1 MRTDSRRRAGALLVL
16 VALITGSL
24 FPASPSSADAIAD
37 KQAEA
42 ERITRQL
49 EEQGRRVSILAEDYD
64 EARVRIESL
73 EGELTS
79 ARQQVAK
86 TDTRASAIRLR
97 LKDQAVAAYM
107 RGGSTQAL
115 ALLVGVDKTDDIAV
129 RSHYIR
135 SLTSGANDVLDE
147 LRAVKIQLDEQRQR
161 LDAAQSEAKVAAT
174 LAESKRKEAAT
185 AEAAQRKTLGQVQ
198 GELATLVEA
207 ETQRRAEEEA
217 KRAQAELAARKASVE
232 AAARDAEL
240 KAAAAKE
247 TAAKEAAARDAAKQ
261 TTTTAKAPSAA
272 SVPGPVVTVRPTTTS
287 APATTTT
294 RPTTTTTSPSIA
306 PSGGSTTPPSAGAE
320 AAIAEARRQIGKPY
334 EWGGSGPDTF
344 DCSGLTS
351 WAWRAGGKSLPHS
364 SRAQWTATS
373 RVSMDDIRPGDL
385 LFYGEPIHHVGLY
398 IGDGQMIEAPETGKN
413 VRYGSIFRRDL
424 VGAGRVN

>member
-1 MRTDSRRRAGALLVL
+1 LVL
-16 VALITGSL
+16 VALNTGSL
-24 FPASPSSADAIAD
+24 FSASPSSADAVAD
-37 KQAEA
+37 KRAEA

-64 EARVRIESL
+64 EARVRIEAL

-79 ARQQVAK
+79 ARQKVAM

-115 ALLVGVDKTDDIAV
+115 SLLVGIDKTDDIAV

-135 SLTSGANDVLDE
+135 SLSSGASDVLDE
-147 LRAVKIQLDEQRQR
+147 LRAVKTQLDEQRER
-161 LDAAQSEAKVAAT
+161 LGDAQSEAKVAAT

-217 KRAQAELAARKASVE
+217 KRAQAELAARKARAD
-232 AAARDAEL
+232 AAAREAEL
-240 KAAAAKE
+240 KAAVAREAAAKE
-247 TAAKEAAARDAAKQ
+247 SEDKEAAARDAAKRT
-261 TTTTAKAPSAA
+261 TTTTAKAPSGA
-272 SVPGPVVTVRPTTTS
+272 SVPGPVVTVRPTTTT

-306 PSGGSTTPPSAGAE
+306 PSGGSTTPPSAGAA

-373 RVSMDDIRPGDL
+373 RVNIDAIQPGDL

>member
-1 MRTDSRRRAGALLVL
+1 MRTVSRRRAGALLVL
-16 VALITGSL
+16 AALITGSL
-24 FPASPSSADAIAD
+24 STASPSSADDIAD

-49 EEQGRRVSILAEDYD
+49 EEQGRRISILAEDYD

-79 ARQQVAK
+79 ARRKVAA

-115 ALLVGVDKTDDIAV
+115 AMLVGLDETDDLAV

-135 SLTSGANDVLDE
+135 SLSSGATDVLDE
-147 LRAVKIQLDEQRQR
+147 LRAVKSQLDEQRQR
-161 LDAAQSEAKVAAT
+161 LVAAQSEARSAAV
-174 LAESKRKEAAT
+174 LAESKRQEAST

-198 GELATLVEA
+198 GELASLVEA

-217 KRAQAELAARKASVE
+217 KKAQADLAARKAKAD

-240 KAAAAKE
+240 KAAAARD
-247 TAAKEAAARDAAKQ
+247 AAAREAAARRA
-261 TTTTAKAPSAA
+261 TTTTTIKAPTAA
-272 SVPGPVVTVRPTTTS
+272 LVPGPVVTI
-287 APATTTT
+287 
-294 RPTTTTTSPSIA
+294 RPTTTTTPSTTTLRPTTTTTA
-306 PSGGSTTPPSAGAE
+306 PSVAPSSGNSPPPSAGAE
-320 AAIAEARRQIGKPY
+320 TAIAEARRQIGKPY
-334 EWGGSGPDTF
+334 QWGGSGPETF

-373 RVSMDDIRPGDL
+373 RVSIDAIEPGDL

>member
-16 VALITGSL
+16 VALVTGSL
-24 FPASPSSADAIAD
+24 FSASPSSADALAD

-49 EEQGRRVSILAEDYD
+49 EEQGRRISILAEDYD

-79 ARQQVAK
+79 ARRKVAA

-115 ALLVGVDKTDDIAV
+115 AMLVGLDETDDIAV

-135 SLTSGANDVLDE
+135 SLSSGATDVLDE
-147 LRAVKIQLDEQRQR
+147 LRAVKSQLDEQRQR
-161 LDAAQSEAKVAAT
+161 LDAAQSEAKSAAV
-174 LAESKRKEAAT
+174 LAESKRQEAST

-198 GELATLVEA
+198 GELASLVEA

-217 KRAQAELAARKASVE
+217 KKAQAELAARKAKAD

-240 KAAAAKE
+240 KAAAARD
-247 TAAKEAAARDAAKQ
+247 AAAREAAARRA
-261 TTTTAKAPSAA
+261 TTTTTIKAPTVA
-272 SVPGPVVTVRPTTTS
+272 SVPGPVVTVRPTTTTTPS
-287 APATTTT
+287 TTTL
-294 RPTTTTTSPSIA
+294 RPTTTTTAPSVA
-306 PSGGSTTPPSAGAE
+306 PSGGNTSPPSAGAE
-320 AAIAEARRQIGKPY
+320 TAIAEARRQIGKPY
-334 EWGGSGPDTF
+334 QWGGSGPETF

-373 RVSMDDIRPGDL
+373 RVSIDAIEPGDL